1 MTFTSEFELFDEV
14 YALHDS
20 SIVKFS
26 VRKIEFPI
34 ITKWN
39 QDSKYIL
46 YGLLPSR
53 ELYIYDTMA
62 ESENYYI
69 TRSEDQLGKTV
80 NELFEKL
87 NKQNRYEDRKTNS

>member
-1 MTFTSEFELFDEV
+1 MTLTSEFELFDEV
-14 YALHDS
+14 YALHYN

-26 VRKIEFPI
+26 VRKIEFPT

-62 ESENYYI
+62 ESEDYYI

-80 NELFEKL
+80 NELLEKL
-87 NKQNRYEDRKTNS
+87 KQQGRYEDRNTNS